1 VREARLT
8 FQKQGG
14 ENYNKWH
21 AYGQSKTANMLMAL
35 SLAEKLG
42 AKGLR
47 AFSLHPGVIGTNL
60 GGHLDWA
67 VDIPEMSRLIY
78 MSSPLGTSQ
87 ANSCCRGG
95 GPGNGERERLDG
107 V

>member
-1 VREARLT
+1 
-8 FQKQGG
+8 
-14 ENYNKWH
+14 
-21 AYGQSKTANMLMAL
+21 MLMAL

-67 VDIPEMSRLIY
+67 VDIPEMSMLIKIPPP
-78 MSSPLGTSQ
+78 SGTSK
-87 ANSCCRGG
+87 ADNSCRGG
-95 GPGNGERERLDG
+95 GPGNGERERLAG

>member
-1 VREARLT
+1 LT
-8 FQKQGG
+8 FKQGG
-14 ENYNKWH
+14 ENYNKWR

-67 VDIPEMSRLIY
+67 VDIPEMSMLIY
-78 MSSPLGTSQ
+78 YLQPLLGTSK
-87 ANSCCRGG
+87 ADNSCRSG
-95 GPGNGERERLDG
+95 GPGNGERERLEG